1 MGSEESRELKKVYSI
16 EGKQQRRAYGGEERR
31 ERNNLS
37 GEESVSGPRLVS
49 CQQETGCQNSDMTSA
64 DWMERKC
71 HHQKRKLKEK
81 CQGEKRGRDKQ
92 QATGRFVKIQR

>member
-1 MGSEESRELKKVYSI
+1 LGSEESSEESSI

-64 DWMERKC
+64 DWMETKC

-81 CQGEKRGRDKQ
+81 CQGEKKRRDKQ